1 MPPTRRAVLLASL
14 AAALPDGAGAQQS
27 FPTRPVR
34 LIVPYA
40 AGGGTD
46 ITARMMAQ
54 HAAGATGH
62 SFVVENRGGG
72 ASIPG
77 TQAVAIA
84 APDGHTL
91 GVVDLALV
99 TNPGLYGARLPYDTE
114 RDFAAVG
121 AVAGAPHVLLANPQ
135 APVRDL
141 AGLLAAAR
149 AKPGEIPF
157 AHAGNGTAN
166 HLASVQLQVAG
177 DVRFSL
183 VGYRGAAPA
192 NAAVAAHEVPYGFSA
207 VPSAKGQIEGGLL
220 RALAV
225 TGERRS
231 AALPEVPTFAELGT
245 PAMDTESVFG
255 VIAPA
260 GVPAE
265 VLARLNRLL
274 VRPAAKPALAARLTA
289 MGYSVIAGSP
299 EEYAGLIRREID
311 KWRALVAR
319 AGVKPD

>member
-1 MPPTRRAVLLASL
+1 MHRRFLLT
-14 AAALPDGAGAQQS
+14 AALTVPATVHAQG
-27 FPTRPVR
+27 FPNRTVR
-34 LIVPYA
+34 LIVPYV

-46 ITARMMAQ
+46 IIARLMAQ
-54 HAAGATGH
+54 HAAGATGQ

-99 TNPGLYGARLPYDTE
+99 TNPGLYGTRLPYDTE
-114 RDFAAVG
+114 RDFAAIG
-121 AVAGAPHVLLANPQ
+121 AVVGAPHVLLASPE
-135 APVRDL
+135 APARDL
-141 AGLLAAAR
+141 ASLLTAAR
-149 AKPGEIPF
+149 ARPGEIPF

-166 HLASVQLQVAG
+166 HLASVQLQIAG
-177 DVRFSL
+177 EIRFSL

-192 NAAVAAHEVPYGFSA
+192 NAAVAAHEVSYGFSA
-207 VPSAKGQIEGGLL
+207 IPSAKGQIEGGLL

-231 AALPEVPTFAELGT
+231 IALPDVPTFAELGM
-245 PAMDTESVFG
+245 PAMDTQSVFG
-255 VIAPA
+255 VIAPIN
-260 GVPAE
+260 VPAE
-265 VLARLNRLL
+265 ILARLNTLL
-274 VRPAAKPALAARLTA
+274 VRPAAGPALSARLTA
-289 MGYSVIAGSP
+289 MGYSIIAGSP
-299 EEYAGLIRREID
+299 EDYASLIRSEVT

-319 AGVKPD
+319 AGVKPE

>member
-1 MPPTRRAVLLASL
+1 MRRRLLLTTALAVPTIARAQ
-14 AAALPDGAGAQQS
+14 G
-27 FPTRPVR
+27 FPNRTVR

-46 ITARMMAQ
+46 ITARLMAQ
-54 HAAGATGH
+54 HAAGATGQ

-77 TQAVAIA
+77 TQAVAMA

-99 TNPGLYGARLPYDTE
+99 TNPGLYGSRLPYDTE
-114 RDFAAVG
+114 RDFAAIG
-121 AVAGAPHVLLANPQ
+121 AVVGAPHVLLASPQ
-135 APVRDL
+135 APARDL

-149 AKPGEIPF
+149 ARPGEIPF

-166 HLASVQLQVAG
+166 HLASVQLQIAAEI
-177 DVRFSL
+177 RFSL

-192 NAAVAAHEVPYGFSA
+192 NAAVAAQEVPYGFSA
-207 VPSAKGQIEGGLL
+207 IPSAKGQIEGGLL

-225 TGERRS
+225 TGEHRS
-231 AALPEVPTFAELGT
+231 AALPEVPTFAELGM
-245 PAMDTESVFG
+245 PAMDTQSVFG

-260 GVPAE
+260 GVPSE
-265 VLARLNRLL
+265 ILARLNTLL
-274 VRPAAKPALAARLTA
+274 VRPAAEPALAARLTA
-289 MGYSVIAGSP
+289 MGYSIIAGSA
-299 EEYAGLIRREID
+299 EDYASLIHSEIA
-311 KWRALVAR
+311 KWRVLVER
-319 AGVKPD
+319 AGVKPE